1 MGYKGA
7 MIGVGGGDVPPV
19 KILPDSV
26 LYCSIA
32 PIFICGWLSD
42 CGLQAAGTP
51 DGVDRLVRSILGG
64 K

>member
-1 MGYKGA
+1 MYLQSKY
-7 MIGVGGGDVPPV
+7 